1 MKYLTPTLRLTAL
14 LLLTAYCLL
23 PTATHAQTTGNITHT
38 IATQNPELNGD
49 SLTIYCYI
57 PANYNPNQ
65 STAAIIGLHGLG
77 DPENSEQMRQYLT
90 PLADSLNAL
99 LFCPN
104 PYLQD
109 QPRTTAVLNETF
121 DFIEQNYTIDQNNLY
136 LTGYSAGSD
145 AAAQYAFSQPKHPV
159 KALIWHSP
167 GFYATPDM
175 NQQAYFPSIC
185 LLCGTSDF
193 VSLLQANILNA
204 TFEGS
209 SVPFLYNEIPGVAH
223 TMNYP
228 ELTQELMECIN
239 FFNGSNS
246 IANPDGKPQI
256 TLYPNPASS
265 YITVAVGSGSPQSIA
280 AILNTQGQLVT
291 SSVFCHFER
300 SREANNIQHQTLNI
314 SALPPGLYYLTLT
327 DGKQQHHRKFI
338 KQ

>member
-1 MKYLTPTLRLTAL
+1 MNTYSISLIIL
-14 LLLTAYCLL
+14 LWASLSVN
-23 PTATHAQTTGNITHT
+23 AQTGNITHT

-49 SLTIYCYI
+49 SLSIYTYI
-57 PANYNPNQ
+57 PASYNPAQN
-65 STAAIIGLHGLG
+65 TPAIIGLHGLG
-77 DPENSEQMRQYLT
+77 DPENSEQIRQYLS

-99 LFCPN
+99 LLCPN

-109 QPRTTAVLNETF
+109 QPRTTAALNEAL
-121 DFIEQNYTIDQNNLY
+121 DFIEQTYTIDQNNLY

-167 GFYATPDM
+167 GFFATPDM
-175 NQQAYFPSIC
+175 NQQASFPAIC
-185 LLCGTSDF
+185 LLCGTTDF

-209 SVPFLYNEIPGVAH
+209 SVPFLYNEIPGVGH

-239 FFNGSNS
+239 FFNNGSSS
-246 IANPDGKPQI
+246 IASPTGKTAL
-256 TLYPNPASS
+256 TLYPNPASNE
-265 YITVAVGSGSPQSIA
+265 ITVVVGSSSKQSIVT
-280 AILNTQGQLVT
+280 IFNTQGQLVI
-291 SSVFCHFER
+291 SSVVEKQ
-300 SREANNIQHQTLNI
+300 NNSLDIRKL
-314 SALPPGLYYLTLT
+314 SPGLYYLTL
-327 DGKQQHHRKFI
+327 DNGKQQHNSKFI

>member
-1 MKYLTPTLRLTAL
+1 MNYVIITLT
-14 LLLTAYCLL
+14 LLLTANYLL
-23 PTATHAQTTGNITHT
+23 PTAAHAQTTGNITY
-38 IATQNPELNGD
+38 ILPTQNPELNGD
-49 SLTIYCYI
+49 SLSIYCYI
-57 PANYNPNQ
+57 PASYNPAQ
-65 STAAIIGLHGLG
+65 STPAIIALHGLG
-77 DPENSEQMRQYLT
+77 DPDNSEQIRQYLT
-90 PLADSLNAL
+90 PLADSLQAL

-121 DFIEQNYTIDQNNLY
+121 EFIEQTYSIDQNNLY

-167 GFYATPDM
+167 GFFATPDM
-175 NQQAYFPSIC
+175 NQQAGFPSIC
-185 LLCGTSDF
+185 LCCGTTDF

-209 SVPFLYNEIPGVAH
+209 SVPFLYNEIPGVGH

-239 FFNGSNS
+239 FFNNGSSSINS
-246 IANPDGKPQI
+246 PDSK
-256 TLYPNPASS
+256 TALTVYPNPAE
-265 YITVAVGSGSPQSIA
+265 QSIV
-280 AILNTQGQLVT
+280 ISYQLPVNEKGELNIYNAQGQLVT
-291 SSVFCHFER
+291 SSGVEKQ
-300 SREANNIQHQTLNI
+300 NTTLDI
-314 SALPPGLYYLTLT
+314 SKLSPGLYYLSLNN
-327 DGKQQHHRKFI
+327 GKQQRNTKFI